1 MSVSVAPS
9 LSSHVRPSGSA
20 RLARKAAAARRAARL
35 DNRGVTL
42 PPPLSPASL
51 LSRLRPL
58 ARRIGLGSLSGCGLG
73 AVPGALPTIIRRGD
87 AASLVG
93 VQRCRSPWVCP
104 HCAPR
109 LAARRAELLRPQVA
123 ALLRQGYRAWLITL
137 TVRHNRSSNIDDL
150 FALLGKA
157 WSRLTSG
164 RAWSCLKAAGVE
176 YIRGYD
182 MTYGENGWHP
192 HIHAVFFFGPAVS
205 DPGVEARR
213 LLDRWIAAIRALG
226 GDVLLNGLDAQ
237 PCADAEKAARYA
249 SHMSGVFEVAAS
261 VKKECKSATSCTVFD
276 LAQAAVRGDE
286 TAVGLWSEYARA
298 TKGRRALV
306 CSQGL
311 SLDEGGAAEES
322 EAHDA
327 VEEHVETVAVIY
339 PAALVRVDPYMSEVL
354 EAAARSVSDCRAA
367 LTRILG
373 PPAPNVW
380 YPPVISRSGVV

>member
-1 MSVSVAPS
+1 MSVSLASLPSSPARFSAP
-9 LSSHVRPSGSA
+9 LSSG
-20 RLARKAAAARRAARL
+20 RKAAAARRSRRAL
-35 DNRGVTL
+35 DNRGVSL
-42 PPPLSPASL
+42 PRLAPASL

-58 ARRIGLGSLSGCGLG
+58 ARRIGLNSLSGCGLG
-73 AVPGALPTIIRRGD
+73 AVPRTLPTIVRRGD
-87 AASLVG
+87 AAALHG
-93 VQRCRSPWVCP
+93 VARCRSPWVCP

-213 LLDRWIAAIRALG
+213 LLDRWIVAIRALG

-249 SHMSGVFEVAAS
+249 AHMSGVFEVAAG
-261 VKKECKSATSCTVFD
+261 VKKQCKSLTSCTVFD

-286 TAVGLWSEYARA
+286 TAIRLWSEYAIA
-298 TKGRRALV
+298 TKGKRALV

-311 SLDEGGAAEES
+311 TLSDAEES
-322 EAHDA
+322 VEAIECDDD
-327 VEEHVETVAVIY
+327 VELVAVIY
-339 PAALVRVDPYMSEVL
+339 PRALARVDPYISEVL
-354 EAAARSVSDCRAA
+354 EAAARSASECRSA

-373 PPAPNVW
+373 PPGANSLW
-380 YPPVISRSGVV
+380 YVPCADFS